1 MIDFVARIIGSGNDF
16 PTILMGVIVYVA
28 LLWFLFSFWVF
39 IDAKKRYK
47 NTKLGVVFFLV
58 VLIFNFP
65 ALVFYLLVRPEDEG
79 EFVVLPADHLHNKG
93 INVPVVN
100 FIGKDGIVNL
110 SFELRISNEA
120 LVGAQD
126 MAINIDWKSDKKEFE
141 KVNNVEVKKEEVK
154 TINDSTEKKSVI
166 SFENQKRRAANTLSY
181 AKNKFKS
188 FRPAFKKSSNIGG
201 KQENKKASK
210 KDK

>member
-47 NTKLGVVFFLV
+47 NVRLGIVFFLV

-79 EFVVLPADHLHNKG
+79 EFIVLPADHLHNKG
-93 INVPVVN
+93 VNIPVVN
-100 FIGKDGIVNL
+100 FIGKDGKVNL
-110 SFELRISNEA
+110 SFELRLSNEA
-120 LVGAQD
+120 ISGTQD

-141 KVNNVEVKKEEVK
+141 KINNIEIKKEEV
-154 TINDSTEKKSVI
+154 NNASTEKKPLI
-166 SFENQKRRAANTLSY
+166 NFNNQKRRAVNTLSY

-188 FRPAFKKSSNIGG
+188 FRPATKNISNVDSKK
-201 KQENKKASK
+201 ENKKATK
-210 KDK
+210 K